1 MKKRASD
8 LEKRTDRREWLLRG
22 AIVGSVVLTLA
33 CGGDGASGPA
43 LPGPASRLAVVSGD
57 KQTALAGNA
66 VGLPLRAKVTD
77 AKGTARAGDTVT
89 FAVTDGGGTLSGTTV
104 AVTDASGV
112 ATGPLWTLGKNGG
125 AQAVTATS
133 GLLSA
138 GFSATIQTSFKIDL
152 RYAGTAPTGEIA
164 TAFEAAVDR
173 ISAMIVGDLPDAQIG
188 SSGTPFQVT
197 SCNSSF
203 TGINGLNEV
212 VDDVVI
218 YAKVEAIDG
227 VGKVLG
233 TAGPCLTRT
242 STGLTAL
249 GIMRFDSAD
258 LTDLASKGRLSDV
271 VLHEML
277 HVIGIGT
284 LWNAKGLLVDTGTV
298 NVRVTGPLAA
308 ASCANDHGGAS
319 VCVGAVPAENCQG
332 LPVGT
337 VCGAGTI
344 NAHWKESTFRTELMT
359 GYAGTGNPLARMSVQ
374 ALADLGYVVHLGPA
388 DAYTVPTAL
397 MDGGGAALR
406 ALEETPVALPEPMRP
421 KFVLEPGGRVRPISA
436 TPSRWR

>member
-1 MKKRASD
+1 MT
-8 LEKRTDRREWLLRG
+8 RTDRREWMLRG
-22 AIVGSVVLTLA
+22 VILGSVALALA
-33 CGGDGASGPA
+33 CGGDGASGPVA
-43 LPGPASRLAVVSGD
+43 PGPASRLAAATGD
-57 KQTALAGNA
+57 KQVALAGNA
-66 VGLPLRAKVTD
+66 VALPLRAKVTD
-77 AKGTARAGDTVT
+77 ARGTARPGDTVT
-89 FAVTDGGGTLSGTTV
+89 FVVTDGGGSLAGATT
-104 AVTDASGV
+104 AVTDASGI
-112 ATGPLWTLGKNGG
+112 ATGPLWILGKNGG
-125 AQAVTATS
+125 AQAVSATS
-133 GLLSA
+133 GLLTTEFTAS
-138 GFSATIQTSFKIDL
+138 IQTSYKIDL
-152 RYAGTAPTGEIA
+152 RYAGTAPTGDIA
-164 TAFEAAVDR
+164 SAFEAAVDR
-173 ISAMIVGDLPDAQIG
+173 ISAMIVGDLPDAQVG

-242 STGLTAL
+242 TSGLTAL

-258 LTDLASKGRLSDV
+258 LTDLASKGRLTDV

-277 HVIGIGT
+277 HVVGIGT
-284 LWNAKGLLVDTGTV
+284 LWNARGLLADTGTV

-308 ASCANDHGGAS
+308 ASCVNDHTGAA

-332 LPVGT
+332 LPTGT

-359 GYAGTGNPLARMSVQ
+359 GYAGTGNPLGRMSIQ
-374 ALADLGYVVHLGPA
+374 ALADIGYVVHLGPA
-388 DAYTVPTAL
+388 DPYTVPAAL
-397 MDGGGAALR
+397 MDGGLAGLR
-406 ALEETPVALPEPMRP
+406 AVEAEPIALPAPMTP
-421 KFVLEPGGRVRPISA
+421 KFVLESGGRVRPIVL
-436 TPSRWR
+436 PR

>member
-1 MKKRASD
+1 M
-8 LEKRTDRREWLLRG
+8 LRG
-22 AIVGSVVLTLA
+22 AILALVTLVLA
-33 CGGDGASGPA
+33 CGGDGASGPSA
-43 LPGPASRLAVVSGD
+43 PGPASRLVAASGD
-57 KQTALAGNA
+57 KQVALAGNA
-66 VGLPLRAKVTD
+66 VALPLRAKVSD
-77 AKGTARAGDTVT
+77 SRGTARPGDTVT
-89 FAVTDGGGTLSGTTV
+89 FAVTDGGGSLAGTTT
-104 AVTDASGV
+104 AVTDASGI

-125 AQAVTATS
+125 TQAVTATS
-133 GLLSA
+133 GTLTA
-138 GFSATIQTSFKIDL
+138 AFEATIQSNYKIDL
-152 RYAGTAPTGEIA
+152 RYAGTAPTGDIA
-164 TAFEAAVDR
+164 DAFEAAVDR
-173 ISAMIVGDLPDAQIG
+173 ISAMIVGDLPDAQVG

-203 TGINGLNEV
+203 TGLSGVNEV

-242 STGLTAL
+242 SSGLTAL

-258 LTDLASKGRLSDV
+258 LTDLASKGRLADV

-277 HVIGIGT
+277 HVVGIGT
-284 LWNAKGLLVDTGTV
+284 LWNARGILADTGTV

-308 ASCANDHGGAS
+308 ASCVNDHGGATA
-319 VCVGAVPAENCQG
+319 CVGAVPAENCQG

-337 VCGAGTI
+337 VCGTGTI

-359 GYAGTGNPLARMSVQ
+359 GYAGTGNPLGRMSIQ

-388 DAYTVPTAL
+388 DAYMVPAAL
-397 MDGGGAALR
+397 MDGGLVGLR
-406 ALEETPVALPEPMRP
+406 ALESSPVALPAPMTP
-421 KFVLEPGGRVRPISA
+421 KFVLEAGGRVRPIVV
-436 TPSRWR
+436 PR